1 MTLARILAPGLAAF
15 ALCGTIAPAGAQDT
29 LGYSLASQVPA
40 LCTLEADVYAASND
54 PASAVAVRA
63 GESGTVRVDLAVA
76 GAQEIGRVG
85 AICNGGSAT
94 VTVDSSN
101 GFRLITAGGGANRE
115 IPYTLSVAG
124 TPVTNVSAQAS
135 YVENDV
141 SSNLRRSLAI
151 TVGNV
156 NFLLVAAGEYSDTLT
171 LSVTPNS

>member
-1 MTLARILAPGLAAF
+1 MTLARFLTPGIAAC
-15 ALCGTIAPAGAQDT
+15 ALGWALSPVQAQDG

-54 PASAVAVRA
+54 PTTAVAVSA
-63 GESGTVRVDLAVA
+63 GQSGAVQVDLTVP
-76 GAQEIGRVG
+76 GAQEIGRIG
-85 AICNGGSAT
+85 AVCNGGSAT
-94 VTVDSSN
+94 VTVDSTN
-101 GFRLITAGGGANRE
+101 RFRLITAGGGANRE

-124 TPVTNVSAQAS
+124 TPLTNVSAQAS
-135 YVENDV
+135 YVENDIA
-141 SSNLRRSLAI
+141 SGLRRSLAI